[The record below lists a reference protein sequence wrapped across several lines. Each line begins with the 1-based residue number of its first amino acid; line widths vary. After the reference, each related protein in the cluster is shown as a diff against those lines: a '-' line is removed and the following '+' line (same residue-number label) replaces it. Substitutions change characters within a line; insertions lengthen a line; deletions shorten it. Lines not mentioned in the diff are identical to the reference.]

1 MSRRNEEVNETEFE
15 EEEVEATDEVE
26 ESAGHRLR
34 ASELM
39 FSNTGRIAMGV
50 FGVLLFLGGVAMV
63 SSFLFKD
70 DAKLA
75 GNRKPAADKSKA
87 TQAKSTKD
95 VEPTEP
101 APTTVEPNT
110 VVPTGAFTE
119 TAEDGPLKYQPPA
132 ADDRYKDYER
142 TNPFPD
148 YTAEVPAEEPATE
161 PEYEAPPYVAAPAVT
176 PIAATEPREFP
187 QHDTAPPVATRNYQV
202 RAGESLFDI
211 ARYELGSAARWI
223 EIYDLNATTLND
235 QLESLAGGTRLKIP
249 ER

>member
-1 MSRRNEEVNETEFE
+1 MSRRNEEVDETEFE
-15 EEEVEATDEVE
+15 EEEETTDQVE
-26 ESAGHRLR
+26 ETSGHRLR

-87 TQAKSTKD
+87 TQAKSTKT

-101 APTTVEPNT
+101 SPTAVEPRE
-110 VVPTGAFTE
+110 VVATSAFIE
-119 TAEDGPLKYQPPA
+119 NAADAPAPYQPPA
-132 ADDRYKDYER
+132 VKDRYSDFRE

-148 YTAEVPAEEPATE
+148 YAAQAPAEEPATE
-161 PEYEAPPYVAAPAVT
+161 PIVDETPYTAEPAVT
-176 PIAATEPREFP
+176 PIVETQPRQLPP
-187 QHDTAPPVATRNYQV
+187 QDLTPQVSTRSYQV

-223 EIYDLNATTLND
+223 EIYDLNTATLHD